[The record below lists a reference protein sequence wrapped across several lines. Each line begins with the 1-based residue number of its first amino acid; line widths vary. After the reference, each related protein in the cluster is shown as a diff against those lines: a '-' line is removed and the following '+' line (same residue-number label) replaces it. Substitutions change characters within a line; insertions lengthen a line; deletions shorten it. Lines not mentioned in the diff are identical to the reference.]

1 MEESWQKTKLKYT
14 KITRAN
20 GAGGRLHQTE
30 RLLVDQPKGIRTN
43 KIASKTQ
50 IVMESK
56 YQKHPRRASNPD
68 Q

>member
-1 MEESWQKTKLKYT
+1 
-14 KITRAN
+14 
-20 GAGGRLHQTE
+20 
-30 RLLVDQPKGIRTN
+30 LVDQPKGIRTN